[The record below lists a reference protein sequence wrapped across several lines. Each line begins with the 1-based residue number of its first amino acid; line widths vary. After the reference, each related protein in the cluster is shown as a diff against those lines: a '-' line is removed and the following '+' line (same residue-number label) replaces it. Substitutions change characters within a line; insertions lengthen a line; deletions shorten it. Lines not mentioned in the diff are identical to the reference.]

1 MIKKKLY
8 SKPEMSIVEML
19 HVQPLLNYSGAA
31 NAPEI
36 DMDSD
41 IDSEVGLGIDGIFG
55 IPGFESML

>member
-1 MIKKKLY
+1 
-8 SKPEMSIVEML
+8 ML

-55 IPGFESML
+55 IPVSYVYHLMHCGAMH

>member
-36 DMDSD
+36 DMNYD

>member
-1 MIKKKLY
+1 MIKKRLY

-31 NAPEI
+31 NAPEFGI
-36 DMDSD
+36 DSD
-41 IDSEVGLGIDGIFG
+41 IDSELGVGIDGIFG

>member
-1 MIKKKLY
+1 
-8 SKPEMSIVEML
+8 MSIVEML

>member
-1 MIKKKLY
+1 MIKKIY
-8 SKPEMSIVEML
+8 SKPEMSIVEVQNM
-19 HVQPLLNYSGAA
+19 QPLLFYSGAA

-41 IDSEVGLGIDGIFG
+41 IDSELGVGIDGIFG